1 MYVIFDLLPVMAMT
15 NSASFL
21 ILPKIVASLVFAPFL
36 TLLSMFVGIS
46 GGWVAGVLSGVVT
59 TENYVYGIQYAFN
72 PFYVTYSIIKI
83 VVFAFLIT
91 TISAY
96 HGYNSYGGSLE
107 VGRSSTKAVV
117 HSSIFIL
124 LFNLI
129 LTQLLLS

>member
-1 MYVIFDLLPVMAMT
+1 MI
-15 NSASFL
+15 
-21 ILPKIVASLVFAPFL
+21 
-36 TLLSMFVGIS
+36 VGIT
-46 GGWVAGVLSGVVT
+46 GGWLAGTAAGVVT

-72 PFYVTYSIIKI
+72 PFYITYSLIKI

-96 HGYNSYGGSLE
+96 HGYNSFGGSLE
-107 VGRSSTKAVV
+107 VGKSSTKAVV

>member
-1 MYVIFDLLPVMAMT
+1 MI
-15 NSASFL
+15 
-21 ILPKIVASLVFAPFL
+21 
-36 TLLSMFVGIS
+36 VGIT
-46 GGWVAGVLSGVVT
+46 GGWLAGIASGVVT
-59 TENYVYGIQYAFN
+59 TPNYIYGIQYAFI
-72 PFYVTYSIIKI
+72 PFYITYALIKI

-96 HGYNSYGGSLE
+96 HGYYSYGGSLE